1 MQLTIKSFPYNEVKY
16 DMDVL
21 VLISKVSACSELQ
34 IHDKLSLAGRMRRN
48 EKCPRAL
55 ALRCR
60 FLFALTS
67 PPTIRS
73 WQNKGRWLPVLQVCG
88 LSSEVWGKVNLAHE
102 SYQMKRKKKFSSW
115 RRKRQCVLL
124 IYLEGRRMLPM
135 LQLVVH
141 FAPFFSFFLLFSV
154 LFMFSSIFIYLYFV

>member
-73 WQNKGRWLPVLQVCG
+73 WQNKGRWLPVLQVCR
-88 LSSEVWGKVNLAHE
+88 LSSEV
-102 SYQMKRKKKFSSW
+102 
-115 RRKRQCVLL
+115 
-124 IYLEGRRMLPM
+124 
-135 LQLVVH
+135 
-141 FAPFFSFFLLFSV
+141 
-154 LFMFSSIFIYLYFV
+154 

>member
-1 MQLTIKSFPYNEVKY
+1 MQLTIKSFSYNEVKY

-102 SYQMKRKKKFSSW
+102 SYQMKRKKNQLMKEEKAMCIINLFGGEEDATHAPACGPFCSF
-115 RRKRQCVLL
+115 LL
-124 IYLEGRRMLPM
+124 
-135 LQLVVH
+135 
-141 FAPFFSFFLLFSV
+141 FFLLFSV